1 MSISKD
7 NTRMILT
14 IPKELKAELERIA
27 QEQNRSVN
35 NLILTIIKNSIS
47 NTKDYPSRQPYPPP
61 KASGDCGW
69 LIFQISYRLRT
80 NFSPLIRDN
89 LVSAEKASV
98 KFQR

>member
-1 MSISKD
+1 MCYTTYEGDDIMSISKY

-47 NTKDYPSRQPYPPP
+47 NTKD
-61 KASGDCGW
+61 
-69 LIFQISYRLRT
+69 
-80 NFSPLIRDN
+80 
-89 LVSAEKASV
+89 
-98 KFQR
+98 

>member
-1 MSISKD
+1 MCYAVYKGDDIMSISKD

-47 NTKDYPSRQPYPPP
+47 NIKD
-61 KASGDCGW
+61 
-69 LIFQISYRLRT
+69 
-80 NFSPLIRDN
+80 
-89 LVSAEKASV
+89 
-98 KFQR
+98 

>member
-1 MSISKD
+1 MYYTVYKGDDIMSISKD

-47 NTKDYPSRQPYPPP
+47 NTKDELSRHPYPPS
-61 KASGDCGW
+61 KVRV
-69 LIFQISYRLRT
+69 RLAR
-80 NFSPLIRDN
+80 
-89 LVSAEKASV
+89 
-98 KFQR
+98 

>member
-1 MSISKD
+1 MSILFEKFLYHLDITLYICYTTYEGDDIISISKD

-47 NTKDYPSRQPYPPP
+47 NTKD
-61 KASGDCGW
+61 
-69 LIFQISYRLRT
+69 
-80 NFSPLIRDN
+80 
-89 LVSAEKASV
+89 
-98 KFQR
+98 

>member
-14 IPKELKAELERIA
+14 ISKELKAELERIA

-47 NTKDYPSRQPYPPP
+47 NTKD
-61 KASGDCGW
+61 
-69 LIFQISYRLRT
+69 
-80 NFSPLIRDN
+80 
-89 LVSAEKASV
+89 
-98 KFQR
+98 

>member
-1 MSISKD
+1 MYYTVYKGDDIMSISKD

-47 NTKDYPSRQPYPPP
+47 NIKD
-61 KASGDCGW
+61 
-69 LIFQISYRLRT
+69 
-80 NFSPLIRDN
+80 
-89 LVSAEKASV
+89 
-98 KFQR
+98 

>member
-1 MSISKD
+1 MSILFENFLYHLDITLYICYTTYEGDDIMSISKD

-47 NTKDYPSRQPYPPP
+47 NTKD
-61 KASGDCGW
+61 
-69 LIFQISYRLRT
+69 
-80 NFSPLIRDN
+80 
-89 LVSAEKASV
+89 
-98 KFQR
+98 

>member
-1 MSISKD
+1 MIALCQYFLKKFLYHLDITLYICYTTYEGDDIMSISKD

-47 NTKDYPSRQPYPPP
+47 NTKD
-61 KASGDCGW
+61 
-69 LIFQISYRLRT
+69 
-80 NFSPLIRDN
+80 
-89 LVSAEKASV
+89 
-98 KFQR
+98 

>member
-1 MSISKD
+1 MIALCQYLFEIFLYHLDITLYICYTTYEGDDIMSISKD

-47 NTKDYPSRQPYPPP
+47 NTKD
-61 KASGDCGW
+61 
-69 LIFQISYRLRT
+69 
-80 NFSPLIRDN
+80 
-89 LVSAEKASV
+89 
-98 KFQR
+98 

>member
-1 MSISKD
+1 MSILFEKFLDHLDITLYICYTTYEGDDIMSISKD

-47 NTKDYPSRQPYPPP
+47 NTKD
-61 KASGDCGW
+61 
-69 LIFQISYRLRT
+69 
-80 NFSPLIRDN
+80 
-89 LVSAEKASV
+89 
-98 KFQR
+98 

>member
-1 MSISKD
+1 MSILFEKFLYHLDITLYISYTTYEGDDIMSISKD

-47 NTKDYPSRQPYPPP
+47 NTKD
-61 KASGDCGW
+61 
-69 LIFQISYRLRT
+69 
-80 NFSPLIRDN
+80 
-89 LVSAEKASV
+89 
-98 KFQR
+98 

>member
-7 NTRMILT
+7 NTRMMLT

-47 NTKDYPSRQPYPPP
+47 KCLIIYKSATTKGFLYLNFLFLVRI
-61 KASGDCGW
+61 KA
-69 LIFQISYRLRT
+69 IF
-80 NFSPLIRDN
+80 
-89 LVSAEKASV
+89 E
-98 KFQR
+98 

>member
-1 MSISKD
+1 MSILFEKFLYHLDITLYTCYTTYEGDDIMSISKD

-47 NTKDYPSRQPYPPP
+47 NTKD
-61 KASGDCGW
+61 
-69 LIFQISYRLRT
+69 
-80 NFSPLIRDN
+80 
-89 LVSAEKASV
+89 
-98 KFQR
+98 